1 MKRCEISSV
10 ILAVGIL
17 TSVALATPV
26 HLRCEYLENPLGID
40 ASSPH
45 LSWQSD
51 NTERNWRQAA
61 YEILVASSDEN
72 LRSGKADIW
81 DSGKVMSAE
90 SVGVGYRGPTLESR
104 RRYYWKVRVWDAAGQ
119 ASESAEAAWWEMGLL
134 RPTDWKAKWIRWENP
149 QDEADRHGIRW
160 IWRTGSGCAC
170 SCAEDGSHISRQPSN
185 FRRDRERRCCCSLTR
200 GDVVAKVNGHEVDA
214 KSRWA
219 TFDRRDIADQLVLA
233 RT

>member
-1 MKRCEISSV
+1 MQRFKSLSV
-10 ILAVGIL
+10 VTAIIILAPA
-17 TSVALATPV
+17 SFAAPV

-40 ASSPH
+40 AATPH

-90 SVGVGYRGPTLESR
+90 SVGVGYRGPMLESR

-119 ASESAEAAWWEMGLL
+119 ASKSAEAAWWETGLL
-134 RPTDWKAKWIRWENP
+134 SPADWKAKWIRWENP
-149 QDEADRHGIRW
+149 QDEADRRGICW
-160 IWRTGSGCAC
+160 ILLPGQEG
-170 SCAEDGSHISRQPSN
+170 
-185 FRRDRERRCCCSLTR
+185 L
-200 GDVVAKVNGHEVDA
+200 VVG
-214 KSRWA
+214 
-219 TFDRRDIADQLVLA
+219 
-233 RT
+233 